1 MFGLSLIASFIF
13 FVYICLVIY
22 YTVLYFIDDKKINPF
37 LRAYHKMMNKN
48 KYKDNIQFNTNNI
61 NNHNTL
67 YEEYNELLT
76 GKDFEEFI
84 AKLLGK
90 YGYSTS
96 LTRDSHDFGAD
107 VIAEKDEIR
116 YAIQCKYWQNSVG
129 IEAVQQVCAA
139 RHYYNCDKSVVVTN
153 NKFTKQAK
161 ELAQVNRV
169 LLWDGE
175 YIKSKI
181 VEKEN

>member
-1 MFGLSLIASFIF
+1 MFVIASIASFIF

-22 YTVLYFIDDKKINPF
+22 YTVLYFIDNKKINPF
-37 LRAYHKMMNKN
+37 IRAYHKLAKKN
-48 KYKDNIQFNTNNI
+48 ETQHKDNFQFNYDNI
-61 NNHNTL
+61 NNQNTL

-90 YGYSTS
+90 YGYSTR
-96 LTRDSHDFGAD
+96 LIKDSHDYGAD
-107 VIAEKDEIR
+107 VIAEKGGIQ

-129 IEAVQQVCAA
+129 IDAVQQVCAA
-139 RHYYNCDKSVVVTN
+139 KHYYNRDKSVVVTN

-161 ELAQVNRV
+161 ELAQANRV

-181 VEKEN
+181 AGK